1 MADVMADADFGALLP
16 RALAGDQAAW
26 RVLVRGLSTLIL
38 GIARSYRL
46 GDADASDVCQRTW
59 LALAQLPSGLHDPGR
74 LPAWLA
80 TTARRQALR
89 VLKNRD
95 RELPVDGRER
105 AEAVPSPQPS
115 PELAV
120 LGAERDQVLWRAVDC
135 LPAQH
140 RRLIRLLA
148 TRPSLTHT
156 ELAAE
161 LGIPPGSVGPLRRRA
176 LDRLRRALI
185 AQGYDHA

>member
-1 MADVMADADFGALLP
+1 MADADFGALLT
-16 RALAGDQAAW
+16 RAFAGDQAAW
-26 RVLVRGLSTLIL
+26 RALVHGLSALIL
-38 GIARSYRL
+38 AIARSYRL

-59 LALAQLPSGLHDPGR
+59 LALAQLPSGLRDPAR

-95 RELPVDGRER
+95 REVPTGGGETAD
-105 AEAVPSPQPS
+105 AVPSPQPS
-115 PELAV
+115 PELSV
-120 LGAERDQVLWRAVDC
+120 LSSERDRVLWQAVDH
-135 LPAQH
+135 LPPQH

-148 TRPSLTHT
+148 TRPSLTHA

-176 LDRLRRALI
+176 LDRLRRALTV
-185 AQGYDHA
+185 QGYDHA